1 MDNSKRSLLK
11 RYRKAMDRAGREH
24 DAMVKARDRKY
35 YWKNQAKILKENI
48 QLSNEGQLEMSL

>member
-1 MDNSKRSLLK
+1 
-11 RYRKAMDRAGREH
+11 MDRAGREH